1 MGRIAGLC
9 VVPSN
14 ICVDEDHPSTHG
26 ESTRV
31 HLAACGAADTKNFA
45 AQTKQPTPFLE
56 FFSQDGGLKCD
67 ILPRQLQA
75 FDCFGV
81 GPTALTTVG
90 CRASHTAL
98 SPIPSCAA
106 LLTKLQGELHSWSL
120 ARPAPQAPSSK
131 AAVRP
136 AACGRL
142 FSIGV
147 RGCLRCPRSR
157 GLGVV
162 VHAGRVARTG
172 MPVPADRPPVE
183 GERPTTTSH
192 RGNAHRRCQSTSS
205 G

>member
-31 HLAACGAADTKNFA
+31 HLAACGAAATKPKPNS
-45 AQTKQPTPFLE
+45 PHRSWN

-67 ILPRQLQA
+67 FLPRQLQA

-106 LLTKLQGELHSWSL
+106 LLTKLQGELHSS
-120 ARPAPQAPSSK
+120 
-131 AAVRP
+131 
-136 AACGRL
+136 
-142 FSIGV
+142 
-147 RGCLRCPRSR
+147 
-157 GLGVV
+157 
-162 VHAGRVARTG
+162 
-172 MPVPADRPPVE
+172 E
-183 GERPTTTSH
+183 
-192 RGNAHRRCQSTSS
+192 S